1 MYPSRDRPN
10 MIMTALVTLVSVAAD
25 ELNIFVAHKPNET
38 KNARPKIGLI
48 FLFFLNIFQKPKL
61 NMSTL

>member
-1 MYPSRDRPN
+1 